1 MMLTDEE
8 IARLQAVA
16 PFLRSEAAEALK
28 SSGRHEVTLELEAHL
43 QPGLRIR
50 APQTAQTPR
59 SARDRDA
66 APPYPLDLFVGLPL
80 NELRALANG
89 GDAARERGVA
99 HFGATFLPR
108 LVSAIQTMTPDEIDL
123 TAGVQGKPG
132 TLSVMLDDEQ

>member
-123 TAGVQGKPG
+123 TAGVQSKPG

>member
-66 APPYPLDLFVGLPL
+66 APPYPLDVFVGLPL
-80 NELRALANG
+80 NELRARQWRRRGTRARRRPFRRDVFTSACKRDPDD
-89 GDAARERGVA
+89 DAG
-99 HFGATFLPR
+99 
-108 LVSAIQTMTPDEIDL
+108 
-123 TAGVQGKPG
+123 
-132 TLSVMLDDEQ
+132 